1 MIDDTLYITYDRMML
16 VSQLKPAAVL
26 NDNSPS
32 WFTMLLA
39 NECEPDER
47 LDDITRDA
55 SLLFKVPMAMIN
67 LVTDDKIIFK
77 ACVGETQ
84 GNSIDRDGAFCSL
97 ATTSQAP
104 LMIPD
109 ATLDPRFKNY
119 SLVTGPLA
127 VRAYLG
133 TALHAPDGSTIGT
146 LCIFDTKPR
155 TFDAEEIELLTS
167 MAEMADEQL
176 AFIFAS
182 PNTP

>member
-1 MIDDTLYITYDRMML
+1 
-16 VSQLKPAAVL
+16 
-26 NDNSPS
+26 
-32 WFTMLLA
+32 MLLA

-55 SLLFKVPMAMIN
+55 AQLFKVPMAMIN

-77 ACVGETQ
+77 ACIGEVQAKT
-84 GNSIDRDGAFCSL
+84 IDRDGAFCSL
-97 ATTSQAP
+97 ATTIDKP

-127 VRAYLG
+127 IRAYLG

-155 TFDAEEIELLTS
+155 TFAAKEIKLLTS

-176 AFIFAS
+176 AFIITTLSLPRVNAKRVDCTDNKRS
-182 PNTP
+182 R

>member
-1 MIDDTLYITYDRMML
+1 VLHP
-16 VSQLKPAAVL
+16 KPATIL
-26 NDNSPS
+26 NDATPA
-32 WFTMLLA
+32 WFSMLLA
-39 NECEPDER
+39 NDCEPDER

-55 SLLFKVPMAMIN
+55 SKLFKVPMAMIN

-84 GNSIDRDGAFCSL
+84 GKTIDRDGALCSL
-97 ATTSQAP
+97 AATIEAP

-119 SLVTGPLA
+119 SLVTGPIA

-167 MAEMADEQL
+167 LAEMADEQL
-176 AFIFAS
+176 AFILT
-182 PNTP
+182 TPV